1 MLGDL
6 TVAPGGTVWVKRI
19 VAYPTGLSIANLS
32 LNFERADGSFYFNDS
47 ANDSLLNAGLYQLTD
62 DGMGNP
68 VYDEIPV
75 RSVTHRD
82 SVGAPSV
89 QPTRAGVIDI
99 DDLGRMYAAAG
110 QVHRTITPPTG
121 TTEPIPNSELGP
133 QHVDNVSGFADLADR
148 GGLGGWFAQSSP
160 FNFIQIQ
167 GLGPPLNIDLVA
179 TWHDVYTWIVANVTG
194 GDTAAN
200 RFWRDDS
207 TILGLFDTEAK
218 RPCWSSSSC

>member
-1 MLGDL
+1 
-6 TVAPGGTVWVKRI
+6 
-19 VAYPTGLSIANLS
+19 
-32 LNFERADGSFYFNDS
+32 
-47 ANDSLLNAGLYQLTD
+47 
-62 DGMGNP
+62 MGNP

-121 TTEPIPNSELGP
+121 ATEPIPNSELGP

-179 TWHDVYTWIVANVTG
+179 TWHDVYTWIVANVPG
-194 GDTAAN
+194 GDTAAFN

-207 TILGLFDTEAK
+207 DHPGAVRQLRMT
-218 RPCWSSSSC
+218 PCWSCSSSSVGQRSRTRLRTRTCTSTRRTAGRDRTSAASRSTTPANS